1 MIKAR
6 IKLIHPTSHKL
17 YFVKLIKDCTGM
29 GLKESKDLCDALHTP
44 NVSWQSIQFSGPEM
58 IQKFRLG
65 LRDLPS
71 GQFSITGGQDFDRDV
86 KLLKLGFGEIDELR
100 KLIIEHLLL
109 NPEDCEKVLTKLI
122 GKLPKNKL
130 IEIIQG
136 MEV

>member
-1 MIKAR
+1 
-6 IKLIHPTSHKL
+6 
-17 YFVKLIKDCTGM
+17 M
-29 GLKESKDLCDALHTP
+29 GLKESKDLCDDLHNSSLNWKP
-44 NVSWQSIQFSGPEM
+44 IEFDNSEM

-65 LRDLPS
+65 LKDLPS